1 MREPR
6 QRRFTAG
13 SPGCQGGGDCQPLGD
28 VGGKGETG
36 RSLGLQA
43 LCIEYDRDG
52 NNVSGILTRWRQF
65 GKRYFWPH
73 LLLGMVKIVTCFDVP
88 DIQFPTPGH
97 PWSVE
102 TAHQDIADRK
112 LLNTRVRVYGDD
124 IAAVIAEDEIAAA
137 RAARKVKAEY
147 EEYEPLLT
155 VEAAMAEGAT
165 RLHDEKP
172 GNVIAHSAFKVG
184 EGTYEEAVKEEGL
197 VVIDKDYRTQSVQH
211 CHTKT

>member
-1 MREPR
+1 M
-6 QRRFTAG
+6 G
-13 SPGCQGGGDCQPLGD
+13 
-28 VGGKGETG
+28 
-36 RSLGLQA
+36 
-43 LCIEYDRDG
+43 IG
-52 NNVSGILTRWRQF
+52 NNMTRVDAKDKVT
-65 GKRYFWPH
+65 GNARYTADLEPKG
-73 LLLGMVKIVTCFDVP
+73 LLVAKVVHSTIANGVVKSFDLKEALAVPGVVKIVTCFDVP

-137 RAARKVKAEY
+137 RAARKVKVEY

-155 VEAAMAEGAT
+155 VEAAMAEGAA

-211 CHTKT
+211 CHMEAPVSFA